1 MSALYNVN
9 MIPIEEAQALVLG
22 SIEALGIERVDLFSA
37 LNRVLAEPVFSSLDF
52 PRWHSSVMDGYAVRS
67 DDLGVT
73 PVTLPIVEEIA
84 AGTIPQHQLAAG
96 ETSRIFTGAMM
107 PGGADAVVIQEN
119 TTANPNG
126 TVSILKPVK
135 AGANMVRQGA
145 HLRAGD
151 LLMPAGTVL
160 HAPEIGILSSV
171 GQSFVSVYRRPV
183 VAILSTGNELVP
195 LGSEIGPGQI
205 IDSNQYALAAQV
217 IEAGAIPR
225 LLGVVKDDSP
235 SLKRAIKQALDADFI
250 LSSGGVSVGDY
261 DHIKPVLQELGA
273 EILFQKIR
281 VKPGKPLTFA
291 LLDQVAYW
299 GLPGNPVSCLLG
311 FWLTVFPAIRKS
323 MGYPESLQ
331 KLPVVSARLTE
342 TAEGTG
348 DRETYSRGVL
358 YQQEEKLYFTPRS
371 SHASGNLVN
380 LQGINGFGIVS
391 VGTEKVDKNMEIR
404 VLQVGAIQV
413 R

>member
-1 MSALYNVN
+1 
-9 MIPIEEAQALVLG
+9 
-22 SIEALGIERVDLFSA
+22 
-37 LNRVLAEPVFSSLDF
+37 
-52 PRWHSSVMDGYAVRS
+52 
-67 DDLGVT
+67 
-73 PVTLPIVEEIA
+73 
-84 AGTIPQHQLAAG
+84 
-96 ETSRIFTGAMM
+96 
-107 PGGADAVVIQEN
+107 
-119 TTANPNG
+119 
-126 TVSILKPVK
+126 
-135 AGANMVRQGA
+135 
-145 HLRAGD
+145 
-151 LLMPAGTVL
+151 
-160 HAPEIGILSSV
+160 
-171 GQSFVSVYRRPV
+171 V

-225 LLGVVKDDSP
+225 LLGVVKDDIP
-235 SLKRAIKQALDADFI
+235 SLKRAIKQSLDADFI

-261 DHIKPVLQELGA
+261 DHVKPVLQELGA

-299 GLPGNPVSCLLG
+299 GLPGNPVSCLVG
-311 FWLTVFPAIRKS
+311 FWLTVYPAIRKS

-404 VLQVGAIQV
+404 VLQVGAVQV

>member
-1 MSALYNVN
+1 MSALYNAN
-9 MIPIEEAQALVLG
+9 MIPIEEAQALVLDA
-22 SIEALGIERVDLFSA
+22 IKPLGNERVDLFSA

-52 PRWHSSVMDGYAVRS
+52 PRWHSSVMDGYAVHS
-67 DDLGVT
+67 NELGET

-107 PGGADAVVIQEN
+107 PIGSDAVVIQEN
-119 TTANPNG
+119 TTANPDG
-126 TVSILKPVK
+126 TVRILKPVK

-145 HLRAGD
+145 HLRTGD

-171 GQSFVSVYRRPV
+171 GQSFVSVNRRPV

-195 LGSEIGPGQI
+195 LGSELKPGQI

-225 LLGVVKDDSP
+225 LLGVVKDDIP
-235 SLKRAIKQALDADFI
+235 SLKKAIKLALDADFI

-261 DHIKPVLQELGA
+261 DHVKPVLQDLGA

-299 GLPGNPVSCLLG
+299 GLPGNPVSCLVG
-311 FWLTVFPAIRKS
+311 FWLTVYPAIRKS

-331 KLPVVSARLTE
+331 KLPVISAHLTE
-342 TAEGTG
+342 MAEGTG
-348 DRETYSRGVL
+348 ERETYIRGVL
-358 YQQEEKLYFTPRS
+358 YQQEDQLYFTPRS

-380 LQGINGFGIVS
+380 LQGINGFGVVP
-391 VGTEKVDKNMEIR
+391 VGTERVDQSMEIR
-404 VLQVGAIQV
+404 VLQVGAVQV